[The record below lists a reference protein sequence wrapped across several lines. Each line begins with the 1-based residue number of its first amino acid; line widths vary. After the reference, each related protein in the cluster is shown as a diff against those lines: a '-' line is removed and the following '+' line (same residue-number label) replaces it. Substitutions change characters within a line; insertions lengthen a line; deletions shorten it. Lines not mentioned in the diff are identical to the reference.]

1 MLIPQAYFLVKFAVL
16 TAINLL
22 SKNILMIH
30 LPVLIA
36 DLGLILAAAGV
47 TTLLFK
53 KIKQP
58 LVLGYIL
65 AGLIV
70 GPYLNFTPTVTDHKS
85 ITIWAEIGVI
95 FLLFSLGLE
104 FSFKKLVKVGGSA
117 GITAIIDVVGMFSLG
132 FCSGLI
138 LGWSKIDC
146 IFLGGIMSISSTT
159 IIMRAFDELGVK
171 HKKFAGLVFGVL
183 IVEDLFAI
191 LLLVLLSTLAVSQ
204 QFAGGEMLIS
214 ILKLGFFLTLWFLAG
229 IFIIP
234 TFLKATKKLMNDET
248 MLIVSLALCLIMVL
262 IAVKVGF
269 SPALGAF
276 IMGSILAETT
286 QAERIEHLTKSVK
299 DLFAAIFFVSVGMM
313 IDPSVLYEYAVPVL
327 LISTGIILG
336 KFIFAGLGSLLSGQP
351 LKTSVQA
358 GVSLTQIGEF
368 SFIIATL
375 GLSLKVTS
383 DFLYPIA
390 VAVSAL
396 TTFTTPYMIKL
407 ADPIFNLLHRIL
419 PTKWID
425 GISRYSSS
433 TQGITTFS
441 DWKTL
446 LRAYTFNTIIHG
458 VILVSIVLLSSRFL
472 QPFVSNHILNGDNGT
487 ILSLIIA
494 LIFMVPFLWAL
505 AIRRIERRAYSH
517 LWLNKK
523 YTRGPLIAIELLR
536 IALAVF
542 FVGFLIYQF
551 YNTIVAVSIALGLI
565 VIGMVVFSR
574 KLQTFYERMEFRFL
588 NNLNAREQ
596 ANKQPE
602 ILPWDSHLLEL
613 IVAPEST
620 LVGQTLVDLAVR
632 EKYGINIAL
641 IERGKIM
648 IPTPARTERL
658 YPNDKVLVIGTDDQ
672 LASVKPLFEGVADE
686 NTTSFPKQDMSL
698 QKIIINSKSPVF
710 GQTIRDSGIRER
722 TQGLVVGI
730 ERNGI
735 RILNPDSNLVFEN
748 DDIVWIVGNNKKI
761 PELLK

>member
-1 MLIPQAYFLVKFAVL
+1 
-16 TAINLL
+16 
-22 SKNILMIH
+22 MIH

-65 AGLIV
+65 AGVLV
-70 GPYLNFTPTVTDHKS
+70 GPYIDFMPTVTDHKS

-117 GITAIIDVVGMFSLG
+117 SITAIVEVVFMLLIG
-132 FCSGLI
+132 FGVGKM
-138 LGWSKIDC
+138 LGWSTMDS
-146 IFLGGIMSISSTT
+146 IFLGGILSVSSTT
-159 IIMRAFDELGVK
+159 IIIRAFEELGVK

-183 IVEDLFAI
+183 IVEDLVAI

-204 QFAGGEMLIS
+204 QFAGTEMLIS
-214 ILKLGFFLTLWFLAG
+214 ILKLAFFLVLWFLGG
-229 IFIIP
+229 IFLIP

-248 MLIVSLALCLIMVL
+248 MLIVSLALCLVMVL
-262 IAVKVGF
+262 LAVKVGF

-286 QAERIEHLTKSVK
+286 QAEKIEHLTKSVK
-299 DLFAAIFFVSVGMM
+299 DLFAAIFFVSVGML
-313 IDPSVLYEYAVPVL
+313 IDPSILLEYALPIVAVTLATVL
-327 LISTGIILG
+327 GKLISSTLG
-336 KFIFAGLGSLLSGQP
+336 ALLSGQP

-358 GVSLTQIGEF
+358 GMSLAQIGEF

-375 GLSLKVTS
+375 GLTLKVTS

-390 VAVSAL
+390 VAASAI
-396 TTFTTPYMIKL
+396 TTFTTPYLIKISEPFYNFL
-407 ADPIFNLLHRIL
+407 NRIL
-419 PTKWID
+419 PQKWLD
-425 GISRYSSS
+425 AISRYSSS

-458 VILVSIVLLSSRFL
+458 VILVGIVLLSSRYL
-472 QPFVSNHILNGDNGT
+472 QPFVSEHLLDGNNG
-487 ILSLIIA
+487 IVVSLIIA

-505 AIRRIERRAYSH
+505 AIRRIERKAYSH

-523 YTRGPLIAIELLR
+523 YTRGPLVAIELLR
-536 IALAVF
+536 IALAIF
-542 FVGFLIYQF
+542 FVGFLIVQF
-551 YNTIVAVSIALGLI
+551 YNTWVAVSIALGLI
-565 VIGMVVFSR
+565 IVGMVVFSR
-574 KLQTFYERMEFRFL
+574 KLQSFYERMEHRFL

-672 LASVKPLFEGVADE
+672 LAAVKPLFEGMIVE
-686 NTTSFPKQDMSL
+686 ESETSFPKQDMSL

-710 GQTIRDSGIRER
+710 GQTIRDSGIREK

-730 ERNGI
+730 ERNGQ
-735 RILNPDSNLVFEN
+735 RILNPDSTLIFEN
-748 DDIVWIVGNNKKI
+748 DDIVWIVGNNKRI
-761 PELLK
+761 PDLLK

>member
-1 MLIPQAYFLVKFAVL
+1 
-16 TAINLL
+16 
-22 SKNILMIH
+22 MIH

-65 AGLIV
+65 AGVIV
-70 GPYLNFTPTVTDHKS
+70 GPYLDFTPTVTDHKS

-117 GITAIIDVVGMFSLG
+117 SITAIVEVVFMLSIG
-132 FCSGLI
+132 FGVGKM
-138 LGWSKIDC
+138 LGWSTMDS
-146 IFLGGIMSISSTT
+146 IFLGGILSVSSTT
-159 IIMRAFDELGVK
+159 IIIRAFEELGVK

-183 IVEDLFAI
+183 IVEDLVAI

-204 QFAGGEMLIS
+204 QFAGTEMLIS
-214 ILKLGFFLTLWFLAG
+214 ILKLAFFLVLWFLGG
-229 IFIIP
+229 IFLIP

-262 IAVKVGF
+262 LAVKVGF

-286 QAERIEHLTKSVK
+286 QAEKIEHLTKSVK
-299 DLFAAIFFVSVGMM
+299 DLFAAIFFVSVGML
-313 IDPSVLYEYAVPVL
+313 IDPSILLEYALPIAVVTLATVL
-327 LISTGIILG
+327 GKLISSTLG
-336 KFIFAGLGSLLSGQP
+336 ALLSGQP

-358 GVSLTQIGEF
+358 GMSLAQIGEF

-375 GLSLKVTS
+375 GLTLKVTS

-390 VAVSAL
+390 VAASAI
-396 TTFTTPYMIKL
+396 TTFTTPYLIKVSEPFYNFL
-407 ADPIFNLLHRIL
+407 TRIL
-419 PTKWID
+419 PQRWLNAIT
-425 GISRYSSS
+425 RYSSS

-446 LRAYTFNTIIHG
+446 LKAYTFNTIIHG
-458 VILVSIVLLSSRFL
+458 TVLIGIVLLSSRYL
-472 QPFVSNHILNGDNGT
+472 QPFVSKHIFNGDNGT
-487 ILSLIIA
+487 IVSLIIA

-505 AIRRIERRAYSH
+505 AIRRIERKAYSH

-565 VIGMVVFSR
+565 IVGMVVFSR
-574 KLQTFYERMEFRFL
+574 KLQQFYERMEYRFL

-613 IVAPEST
+613 IVAPESA
-620 LVGQTLVDLAVR
+620 LVGQTLVELAVR

-672 LASVKPLFEGVADE
+672 LASVKPLFEGVVDE
-686 NTTSFPKQDMSL
+686 SATSFPKQDMSL
-698 QKIIINSKSPVF
+698 QKIVINSKSPVY

-730 ERNGI
+730 ERNGV

-761 PELLK
+761 PDLLK